1 MKIASLMCEAAFCTI
16 VQNFALLWNFWK
28 YFSPRKFRK
37 ITRFLYVVQ
46 VASQNIQGFFVF
58 CIFNIKIWLN
68 QLMDDHDL
76 GYIKKLKKEKLLV
89 WRPARILV
97 VCIQRIGFII
107 CDQGNNLPT
116 KIDKYEHAKIW
127 NY

>member
-1 MKIASLMCEAAFCTI
+1 
-16 VQNFALLWNFWK
+16 
-28 YFSPRKFRK
+28 
-37 ITRFLYVVQ
+37 VVQ

-89 WRPARILV
+89 
-97 VCIQRIGFII
+97 
-107 CDQGNNLPT
+107 
-116 KIDKYEHAKIW
+116 
-127 NY
+127 